1 MVFVYLIGFIVL
13 AFVVFYTT
21 ELVLN
26 HKKEMAKI
34 QRSDYICQKCRSNT
48 PVVIDTTIKFND

>member
-1 MVFVYLIGFIVL
+1 MVFIYLIGFIVL
-13 AFVVFYTT
+13 CVTIYSTI
-21 ELVLN
+21 ELVLH

-48 PVVIDTTIKFND
+48 PVVIDTTIKFHD